1 MSSQIP
7 MRGAIDLGA
16 LAQSKKDQS
25 MATQALANAPAGV
38 VVDVNEEDFQQK
50 VIDTSKTVPVIVDL
64 WAEWCGPCKQL
75 SPLLE
80 KLAAEY
86 KGRFVLAKIDVD
98 ANPRLS
104 QMFQVQSIPAVFAV
118 IGESA
123 GPLFQG
129 AIPEA
134 ELRQVI
140 EEVLRIAAEQGIN
153 GTINTEVQ
161 EEEEE
166 EVSVVEE
173 EQIDPRLETAFNA
186 IEKGDFVA
194 ATNAYKE
201 MINQNPADQVA
212 LAGLAQVGLLERAS
226 KLDPN
231 VVFQKASDRKD
242 FASQMDLAD
251 LELMKENPGAGFAIL
266 INAIKI
272 SSGEDR
278 DRLRARLL
286 ELFMVV
292 GDSDPE
298 VIKARRDLASALF

>member
-1 MSSQIP
+1 

-16 LAQSKKDQS
+16 LAQSRKAQS
-25 MATQALANAPAGV
+25 VASDALANAPAGV

-50 VIDTSKTVPVIVDL
+50 VIDISKTVPVIVDL

-140 EEVLRIAAEQGIN
+140 EEVLRIAAEQGVN

-161 EEEEE
+161 ED
-166 EVSVVEE
+166 VAPVIEE
-173 EQIDPRLETAFNA
+173 EQIDLRLEAAFNA

-194 ATNAYKE
+194 ANNSYKE
-201 MINQNPADQVA
+201 MLNQNPADQVA

-226 KLDPN
+226 KLNPN
-231 VVFQKASDRKD
+231 DVLQKASDRKD

-251 LELMKENPGAGFAIL
+251 LELMKGNPGAGFSVL

-278 DRLRARLL
+278 DKLRARLL
-286 ELFMVV
+286 ELFIVV

>member
-161 EEEEE
+161 EE
-166 EVSVVEE
+166 VPVVEE
-173 EQIDPRLETAFNA
+173 EQIDPRLEAAFNA

-231 VVFQKASDRKD
+231 VVLQKASDRKD

>member
-1 MSSQIP
+1 

-16 LAQSKKDQS
+16 LAQARKAQS
-25 MATQALANAPAGV
+25 VAADAVANTPAGV
-38 VVDVNEEDFQQK
+38 VVDVSEQDFQQK
-50 VIDTSKTVPVIVDL
+50 VIDVSKTVPVIVDL

-140 EEVLRIAAEQGIN
+140 EEVLRIAAEQGVN
-153 GTINTEVQ
+153 GTINTEVK
-161 EEEEE
+161 ED
-166 EVSVVEE
+166 VVPVVEE
-173 EQIDPRLETAFNA
+173 EQIDPRLEAAFNA
-186 IEKGDFVA
+186 IEKGDFA
-194 ATNAYKE
+194 AANNSYKE
-201 MINQNPADQVA
+201 MLNQNPADQVA
-212 LAGLAQVGLLERAS
+212 QAGLAQVGLLERAS
-226 KLDPN
+226 KLNPN
-231 VVFQKASDRKD
+231 DVLQKASDRKD

-251 LELMKENPGAGFAIL
+251 LELMKGNPGAGFAVL

-278 DRLRARLL
+278 DKLRARLL
-286 ELFMVV
+286 ELFVVV

>member
-16 LAQSKKDQS
+16 LAQARKAQS
-25 MATQALANAPAGV
+25 VASEVLANAPAGV
-38 VVDVNEEDFQQK
+38 VVDVNEQDFQQK
-50 VIDTSKTVPVIVDL
+50 VIDISKTVPVIVDL

-86 KGRFVLAKIDVD
+86 QGRFVLAKIDVD

-140 EEVLRIAAEQGIN
+140 AEVLRIAAEQGVN

-161 EEEEE
+161 ENVAPVIEEEK
-166 EVSVVEE
+166 
-173 EQIDPRLETAFNA
+173 IDPRLDAAFNA

-194 ATNAYKE
+194 ANNSYKE
-201 MINQNPADQVA
+201 MLNQNPADQVA
-212 LAGLAQVGLLERAS
+212 QAGLAQVGLLERAS
-226 KLDPN
+226 KLNPN
-231 VVFQKASDRKD
+231 DVLQKASDRKD

-251 LELMKENPGAGFAIL
+251 LELMKGNPGAGFAVL

-278 DRLRARLL
+278 DKLRARLL
-286 ELFMVV
+286 ELFVVV

>member
-16 LAQSKKDQS
+16 LAQARKAQS
-25 MATQALANAPAGV
+25 VATDAVAKAPAGV
-38 VVDVNEEDFQQK
+38 VVDVSEQDFQQK
-50 VIDTSKTVPVIVDL
+50 VIDVSKTVPVIVDL

-140 EEVLRIAAEQGIN
+140 EEVLRIAAEQGVS
-153 GTINTEVQ
+153 GTINAEVQ
-161 EEEEE
+161 EDAAP
-166 EVSVVEE
+166 VIQE
-173 EQIDPRLETAFNA
+173 EQIDSRLEAAFNA

-194 ATNAYKE
+194 ANNSYKE
-201 MINQNPADQVA
+201 MLNQNPADQVA
-212 LAGLAQVGLLERAS
+212 QAGLAQVGLLERAS
-226 KLDPN
+226 KLNPN
-231 VVFQKASDRKD
+231 DVLQKASDRKD
-242 FASQMDLAD
+242 FSSQMDLAD
-251 LELMKENPGAGFAIL
+251 LELMKGNPGAGFAVL

-278 DRLRARLL
+278 DKLRARLL
-286 ELFMVV
+286 ELFVVV

>member
-1 MSSQIP
+1 

-16 LAQSKKDQS
+16 LAQARKAQS
-25 MATQALANAPAGV
+25 VATDAVANAPAGV
-38 VVDVNEEDFQQK
+38 VVDVSEQDFQQK
-50 VIDTSKTVPVIVDL
+50 VIDISKTVPVIVDL

-140 EEVLRIAAEQGIN
+140 EEVLRIAAEQGVN

-161 EEEEE
+161 ED
-166 EVSVVEE
+166 VAPVIEE
-173 EQIDPRLETAFNA
+173 EQIDPRLEAAFNA

-194 ATNAYKE
+194 ANNSYKE
-201 MINQNPADQVA
+201 MLNQNPADQVA
-212 LAGLAQVGLLERAS
+212 QAGLAQVGLLERAS
-226 KLDPN
+226 KLNPN
-231 VVFQKASDRKD
+231 DVLQKASDRKD
-242 FASQMDLAD
+242 FSSQMDLAD
-251 LELMKENPGAGFAIL
+251 LELMKGNPGAGFAVL

-278 DRLRARLL
+278 DKLRARLL
-286 ELFMVV
+286 ELFVVV

>member
-1 MSSQIP
+1 

-16 LAQSKKDQS
+16 LAQARKAQS
-25 MATQALANAPAGV
+25 VATDAVAKAPAGV
-38 VVDVNEEDFQQK
+38 VVDVSEQDFQQK
-50 VIDTSKTVPVIVDL
+50 VIDVSKTVPVIVDL

-98 ANPRLS
+98 TNPRLS

-140 EEVLRIAAEQGIN
+140 EEVLRIAAEQGVS
-153 GTINTEVQ
+153 GTINAEVQ
-161 EEEEE
+161 EDAAP
-166 EVSVVEE
+166 VIQE
-173 EQIDPRLETAFNA
+173 EQIDPRLEAAFNA

-194 ATNAYKE
+194 ANNSYKE
-201 MINQNPADQVA
+201 MLNQNPADQVA
-212 LAGLAQVGLLERAS
+212 QAGLAQVGLLERAS
-226 KLDPN
+226 KLNPN
-231 VVFQKASDRKD
+231 DVLQKASDRKD
-242 FASQMDLAD
+242 FSSQMDLAD
-251 LELMKENPGAGFAIL
+251 LELMKGNPGAGFAVL

-278 DRLRARLL
+278 DKLRARLL
-286 ELFMVV
+286 ELFIVV

>member
-1 MSSQIP
+1 

-16 LAQSKKDQS
+16 LAQARKAQS
-25 MATQALANAPAGV
+25 VATDAVANAPAGV
-38 VVDVNEEDFQQK
+38 VVDVSEQDFQQK
-50 VIDTSKTVPVIVDL
+50 VIDVSKTVPVIVDL

-140 EEVLRIAAEQGIN
+140 EEVLRIAAEQGVS
-153 GTINTEVQ
+153 GTINAEDQ
-161 EEEEE
+161 ED
-166 EVSVVEE
+166 VAPVVEE
-173 EQIDPRLETAFNA
+173 EQIDPRLEAAFNA

-194 ATNAYKE
+194 ANNSYKE
-201 MINQNPADQVA
+201 MLNQNPADQVA
-212 LAGLAQVGLLERAS
+212 QAGLAQVGLLERAS
-226 KLDPN
+226 KLNPN
-231 VVFQKASDRKD
+231 DVLQKASDRKD

-251 LELMKENPGAGFAIL
+251 LELMKGNPGAGFAVL
-266 INAIKI
+266 ISAIKI

-278 DRLRARLL
+278 DKLRARLL
-286 ELFMVV
+286 ELFVVV

>member
-1 MSSQIP
+1 

-38 VVDVNEEDFQQK
+38 VVDINEEDFQQK
-50 VIDTSKTVPVIVDL
+50 VIDISKTVPVIVDL

-86 KGRFVLAKIDVD
+86 KGRFILAKIDVD

-161 EEEEE
+161 EE
-166 EVSVVEE
+166 VPVVEE
-173 EQIDPRLETAFNA
+173 EQIDPRLEAAFNA

-201 MINQNPADQVA
+201 MLNQNPADQVA

-231 VVFQKASDRKD
+231 TVLQKASDRKD

-251 LELMKENPGAGFAIL
+251 LELMKGNPGAGFAIL

-272 SSGEDR
+272 AIGEDR

>member
-1 MSSQIP
+1 

-16 LAQSKKDQS
+16 LAQARKAQS
-25 MATQALANAPAGV
+25 VATDAVANAPAGV
-38 VVDVNEEDFQQK
+38 VVDVSEQDFQQK
-50 VIDTSKTVPVIVDL
+50 VIDVSKTVPVIVDL

-140 EEVLRIAAEQGIN
+140 EEVLRIAAEQGVN

-161 EEEEE
+161 EE
-166 EVSVVEE
+166 VAPVVEE
-173 EQIDPRLETAFNA
+173 EQIDPRLEAAFNA

-194 ATNAYKE
+194 ANNSYKE
-201 MINQNPADQVA
+201 MLNQNPADQVA
-212 LAGLAQVGLLERAS
+212 QAGLAQVGLLERAS
-226 KLDPN
+226 KLNPN
-231 VVFQKASDRKD
+231 DVLQKASDRKD

-251 LELMKENPGAGFAIL
+251 LELMKGNPGAGFAVL
-266 INAIKI
+266 ISAIKI

-278 DRLRARLL
+278 DKLRARLL
-286 ELFMVV
+286 ELFVVV

>member
-1 MSSQIP
+1 

-16 LAQSKKDQS
+16 LAQSRKAQS
-25 MATQALANAPAGV
+25 VASDALANAPAGV

-50 VIDTSKTVPVIVDL
+50 VIDISKTVPVIVDL

-140 EEVLRIAAEQGIN
+140 EEVLRIAAEQGVN

-161 EEEEE
+161 ED
-166 EVSVVEE
+166 VAPVIEE
-173 EQIDPRLETAFNA
+173 EQIDPRLEAAFNA

-194 ATNAYKE
+194 ANNSYKE
-201 MINQNPADQVA
+201 MLNQNPADQVA

-226 KLDPN
+226 KLNPN
-231 VVFQKASDRKD
+231 DVLQKASDRKD

-251 LELMKENPGAGFAIL
+251 LELMKGNPGAGFSVL

-278 DRLRARLL
+278 DKLRARLL
-286 ELFMVV
+286 ELFIVV

>member
-1 MSSQIP
+1 

-16 LAQSKKDQS
+16 LAQARKAQS
-25 MATQALANAPAGV
+25 VATDAVANAPAGV
-38 VVDVNEEDFQQK
+38 VVDVSEQDFQQK
-50 VIDTSKTVPVIVDL
+50 VIDVSKTVPVIVDL

-86 KGRFVLAKIDVD
+86 KGRFILAKIDVD

-140 EEVLRIAAEQGIN
+140 EEVLRIAAEQGVN

-161 EEEEE
+161 EDVAPEI
-166 EVSVVEE
+166 EE
-173 EQIDPRLETAFNA
+173 EQIDPRLEAAFNA

-194 ATNAYKE
+194 ANNSYKE
-201 MINQNPADQVA
+201 MLNQNPADQVA
-212 LAGLAQVGLLERAS
+212 QAGLAQVGLLERAS
-226 KLDPN
+226 KLNPN
-231 VVFQKASDRKD
+231 DVLQKASDRKD

-251 LELMKENPGAGFAIL
+251 LELMKGNPGAGFAVL
-266 INAIKI
+266 ISAIKI

-278 DRLRARLL
+278 DKLRARLL
-286 ELFMVV
+286 ELFVVV

>member
-1 MSSQIP
+1 

-16 LAQSKKDQS
+16 LAQARKAQS
-25 MATQALANAPAGV
+25 VATDAVANAPAGV
-38 VVDVNEEDFQQK
+38 VVDVSEQDFQQK
-50 VIDTSKTVPVIVDL
+50 VIDVSKTVPVIVDL

-140 EEVLRIAAEQGIN
+140 EEVLRIAAEQGVN
-153 GTINTEVQ
+153 GTINSEVQ
-161 EEEEE
+161 EE
-166 EVSVVEE
+166 VAPVIEE
-173 EQIDPRLETAFNA
+173 EQIDPRLEAAFNA

-194 ATNAYKE
+194 ANNSYKE
-201 MINQNPADQVA
+201 MLNQNPADQVA
-212 LAGLAQVGLLERAS
+212 QAGLAQVGLLERAS
-226 KLDPN
+226 KLNPN
-231 VVFQKASDRKD
+231 DVLQKASDRKD

-251 LELMKENPGAGFAIL
+251 LELMKGNPGAGFAVL
-266 INAIKI
+266 ISAIKI

-278 DRLRARLL
+278 DKLRARLL
-286 ELFMVV
+286 ELFVVV

>member
-1 MSSQIP
+1 

-16 LAQSKKDQS
+16 LAQARKAQS
-25 MATQALANAPAGV
+25 VAANAVANAPAGV
-38 VVDVNEEDFQQK
+38 VVDVSEQDFQQK
-50 VIDTSKTVPVIVDL
+50 VIDVSKTVPVIVDL

-80 KLAAEY
+80 KLAAEH

-140 EEVLRIAAEQGIN
+140 EEVLRIAAEQGVN
-153 GTINTEVQ
+153 GTINSEVQ
-161 EEEEE
+161 ED
-166 EVSVVEE
+166 VAPVIEE
-173 EQIDPRLETAFNA
+173 EQIDPRLEAAFNA
-186 IEKGDFVA
+186 IEKGDFA
-194 ATNAYKE
+194 AANNSYKE
-201 MINQNPADQVA
+201 MLNQNPADQVA
-212 LAGLAQVGLLERAS
+212 QAGLAQVGLLERAS
-226 KLDPN
+226 KLNPN
-231 VVFQKASDRKD
+231 DVLQKASDRKD

-251 LELMKENPGAGFAIL
+251 LELMKGNPGAGFAVL

-278 DRLRARLL
+278 DKLRARLL
-286 ELFMVV
+286 ELFVVV

>member
-1 MSSQIP
+1 LSSQIP

-16 LAQSKKDQS
+16 LAQSRKAQS
-25 MATQALANAPAGV
+25 VASDALANAPAGV

-50 VIDTSKTVPVIVDL
+50 VIDISKTVPVIVDL

-140 EEVLRIAAEQGIN
+140 EEVLRIAAEQGVN

-161 EEEEE
+161 ED
-166 EVSVVEE
+166 VAPVIEE
-173 EQIDPRLETAFNA
+173 EQIDPRLEAAFNA

-194 ATNAYKE
+194 ANNSYKE
-201 MINQNPADQVA
+201 MLNQNPADQVA

-226 KLDPN
+226 KLNPN
-231 VVFQKASDRKD
+231 DVLQKASDRND

-251 LELMKENPGAGFAIL
+251 LELMKGNPGAGFAVL

-278 DRLRARLL
+278 DKLRARLL
-286 ELFMVV
+286 ELFIVV

>member
-16 LAQSKKDQS
+16 LAQARKAQS
-25 MATQALANAPAGV
+25 VATDAVANAPAGV
-38 VVDVNEEDFQQK
+38 VVDVSEQDFQQK
-50 VIDTSKTVPVIVDL
+50 VIDVSKTVPVIVDL

-140 EEVLRIAAEQGIN
+140 EEVLRIAAEQGVS
-153 GTINTEVQ
+153 GTINAEVQ
-161 EEEEE
+161 EE
-166 EVSVVEE
+166 VAPVVEE
-173 EQIDPRLETAFNA
+173 EQIDPRLEAAFNA

-194 ATNAYKE
+194 ANNSYKE
-201 MINQNPADQVA
+201 MLHQNPADQVA
-212 LAGLAQVGLLERAS
+212 QAGLAQVGLLERAS
-226 KLDPN
+226 KLNPN
-231 VVFQKASDRKD
+231 DVLQKASDRKD

-251 LELMKENPGAGFAIL
+251 LELMKGNPGAGFAVL
-266 INAIKI
+266 ISAIKI

-278 DRLRARLL
+278 DKLRARLL
-286 ELFMVV
+286 ELFIVV

>member
-1 MSSQIP
+1 

-16 LAQSKKDQS
+16 LAQSRKAQS
-25 MATQALANAPAGV
+25 VATDALANAPAGV
-38 VVDVNEEDFQQK
+38 VVDVNEQDFQQK
-50 VIDTSKTVPVIVDL
+50 VIDVSKTVPVIVDL

-140 EEVLRIAAEQGIN
+140 EEVLRIAAEQGVN
-153 GTINTEVQ
+153 GTISTEVQ
-161 EEEEE
+161 ED
-166 EVSVVEE
+166 VVQVIEE
-173 EQIDPRLETAFNA
+173 EQIDPRLEAAFNA

-194 ATNAYKE
+194 ANNSYKE
-201 MINQNPADQVA
+201 MLNQNPADQVA

-226 KLDPN
+226 KLNPN
-231 VVFQKASDRKD
+231 DVLQKASDRKD

-251 LELMKENPGAGFAIL
+251 LELMKGNPGAGFAVL

-278 DRLRARLL
+278 DKLRARLL
-286 ELFMVV
+286 ELFIVV
-292 GDSDPE
+292 GDIDPE

>member
-1 MSSQIP
+1 

-16 LAQSKKDQS
+16 LAQARKAQS
-25 MATQALANAPAGV
+25 VATDAVANAPAGV
-38 VVDVNEEDFQQK
+38 VVDVSEQDFQQK
-50 VIDTSKTVPVIVDL
+50 VIDVSKTVPVIVDL

-140 EEVLRIAAEQGIN
+140 EEVLRIAAEQGVN
-153 GTINTEVQ
+153 GTINPEVQ
-161 EEEEE
+161 ED
-166 EVSVVEE
+166 VAPVIEE
-173 EQIDPRLETAFNA
+173 EQIDPRLEAAFNA

-194 ATNAYKE
+194 ANNSYKE
-201 MINQNPADQVA
+201 MLNQNPADQVA
-212 LAGLAQVGLLERAS
+212 QAGLAQVGLLERAS
-226 KLDPN
+226 KLNPN
-231 VVFQKASDRKD
+231 DVLQKASDRKD

-251 LELMKENPGAGFAIL
+251 LELMKGNPGAGFAVL
-266 INAIKI
+266 ISAIKI

-278 DRLRARLL
+278 DKLRARLL
-286 ELFMVV
+286 ELFVVV

>member
-16 LAQSKKDQS
+16 LAQARKAQS
-25 MATQALANAPAGV
+25 VATDAVAKAPAGV
-38 VVDVNEEDFQQK
+38 VVDVSEQDFQQK
-50 VIDTSKTVPVIVDL
+50 VIDVSKTVPVIVDL

-140 EEVLRIAAEQGIN
+140 EEVLRIAAEQGVN
-153 GTINTEVQ
+153 GTINSEVQ
-161 EEEEE
+161 EE
-166 EVSVVEE
+166 VAPVIEE
-173 EQIDPRLETAFNA
+173 EQIDPRLEAAFNA

-194 ATNAYKE
+194 ANNSYKE
-201 MINQNPADQVA
+201 MLNQNPADQVA
-212 LAGLAQVGLLERAS
+212 QAGLAQVGLLERAS
-226 KLDPN
+226 KLNPN
-231 VVFQKASDRKD
+231 DVLQKASDRKD

-251 LELMKENPGAGFAIL
+251 LELMKGNPGAGFAVL

-278 DRLRARLL
+278 DKIRARLL
-286 ELFMVV
+286 ELFVVV

>member
-1 MSSQIP
+1 

-16 LAQSKKDQS
+16 LAQARKAQS
-25 MATQALANAPAGV
+25 VATDAVANAPAGV
-38 VVDVNEEDFQQK
+38 VVDVSEQDFQQK
-50 VIDTSKTVPVIVDL
+50 VIDVSKTVPVIVDL

-140 EEVLRIAAEQGIN
+140 EEVLRIAAEQGVN

-161 EEEEE
+161 EE
-166 EVSVVEE
+166 VAPVIEE
-173 EQIDPRLETAFNA
+173 EQIDPRLEAAFNA

-194 ATNAYKE
+194 ANNSYKE
-201 MINQNPADQVA
+201 MLNQNPADQVA

-226 KLDPN
+226 KLNPN
-231 VVFQKASDRKD
+231 DVLQKASDRKD

-251 LELMKENPGAGFAIL
+251 LELMKGNPGAGFAVL
-266 INAIKI
+266 ISAIKI

-278 DRLRARLL
+278 DKLRARLL
-286 ELFMVV
+286 ELFVVV

>member
-16 LAQSKKDQS
+16 LAQARKAQS
-25 MATQALANAPAGV
+25 VATDAVAKAPAGV
-38 VVDVNEEDFQQK
+38 VVDVSEQDFQQK
-50 VIDTSKTVPVIVDL
+50 VIDVSKTVPVIVDL

-140 EEVLRIAAEQGIN
+140 EEVLRIAAEQGVN
-153 GTINTEVQ
+153 GTINAEVQ
-161 EEEEE
+161 EDAAP
-166 EVSVVEE
+166 VIQE
-173 EQIDPRLETAFNA
+173 EQIDPRLEAAFNA

-194 ATNAYKE
+194 ANNSYKE
-201 MINQNPADQVA
+201 MLNQNPADQVA
-212 LAGLAQVGLLERAS
+212 QAGLAQVGLLERAS
-226 KLDPN
+226 KLNPN
-231 VVFQKASDRKD
+231 DVLQKASDRKD
-242 FASQMDLAD
+242 FSSQMDLAD
-251 LELMKENPGAGFAIL
+251 LELMKGNPGAGFAVL

-278 DRLRARLL
+278 DKLRARLL
-286 ELFMVV
+286 ELFVVV

>member
-1 MSSQIP
+1 

-16 LAQSKKDQS
+16 LAQARKAQS
-25 MATQALANAPAGV
+25 VATDAVANAPAGV
-38 VVDVNEEDFQQK
+38 VVDVSEQDFQQK
-50 VIDTSKTVPVIVDL
+50 VIDVSKTVPVIVDL

-129 AIPEA
+129 ALPEA

-140 EEVLRIAAEQGIN
+140 EEVLRIAAEQGVS
-153 GTINTEVQ
+153 GTINAEVQ
-161 EEEEE
+161 EE
-166 EVSVVEE
+166 VAPVVEE
-173 EQIDPRLETAFNA
+173 EQIDPRLEAAFNA

-194 ATNAYKE
+194 ANNSYKE
-201 MINQNPADQVA
+201 MLNQNPADQVA
-212 LAGLAQVGLLERAS
+212 QAGLAQVGLLERAS
-226 KLDPN
+226 KLNPN
-231 VVFQKASDRKD
+231 DVLQKASDRKD

-251 LELMKENPGAGFAIL
+251 LELMKGNPGAGFAVL

-278 DRLRARLL
+278 DKLRARLL
-286 ELFMVV
+286 ELFIVV

>member
-38 VVDVNEEDFQQK
+38 VVDVNEADFQQK

-161 EEEEE
+161 EE
-166 EVSVVEE
+166 VPVVEE
-173 EQIDPRLETAFNA
+173 EQIDPRLEAAFNA

-251 LELMKENPGAGFAIL
+251 LELMKGNPGAGFAIL

-278 DRLRARLL
+278 DKLRARLL

>member
-16 LAQSKKDQS
+16 LAQARKVQS
-25 MATQALANAPAGV
+25 VAADAVANAPAGV
-38 VVDVNEEDFQQK
+38 VVDVSEQDFQQK
-50 VIDTSKTVPVIVDL
+50 VIDVSKTVPVIVDL

-140 EEVLRIAAEQGIN
+140 EEVLRIAAEQGVN

-161 EEEEE
+161 ED
-166 EVSVVEE
+166 VAPVIEE
-173 EQIDPRLETAFNA
+173 EQIDPRLEAAFNA
-186 IEKGDFVA
+186 IEKGDFA
-194 ATNAYKE
+194 AANNSYKE
-201 MINQNPADQVA
+201 MLNQNPADQVA

-226 KLDPN
+226 KLNPN
-231 VVFQKASDRKD
+231 DVLQKASDRKD
-242 FASQMDLAD
+242 FSSQMDLAD
-251 LELMKENPGAGFAIL
+251 LELMKGNPGAGFAVL

-278 DRLRARLL
+278 DKLRARLL
-286 ELFMVV
+286 ELFIVV

>member
-16 LAQSKKDQS
+16 LAQARKAQS
-25 MATQALANAPAGV
+25 VATDAVANAPAGV
-38 VVDVNEEDFQQK
+38 VVDVSEQDFQQK
-50 VIDTSKTVPVIVDL
+50 VIDVSKTVPVIVDL

-140 EEVLRIAAEQGIN
+140 EEVLRIAAEQGVN
-153 GTINTEVQ
+153 GTINSEVQ
-161 EEEEE
+161 EEVAPEI
-166 EVSVVEE
+166 EE
-173 EQIDPRLETAFNA
+173 EQIDPRLEAAFNA

-194 ATNAYKE
+194 ANNSYKE
-201 MINQNPADQVA
+201 MLNQNPADQVA
-212 LAGLAQVGLLERAS
+212 QAGLAQVGLLERAS
-226 KLDPN
+226 KLNPN
-231 VVFQKASDRKD
+231 DVLQKASDRKD

-251 LELMKENPGAGFAIL
+251 LELMKGNPGAGFAVL
-266 INAIKI
+266 ISAIKI

-278 DRLRARLL
+278 DKLRARLL
-286 ELFMVV
+286 ELFVVV

>member
-1 MSSQIP
+1 

-16 LAQSKKDQS
+16 LAQARKAQS
-25 MATQALANAPAGV
+25 VASEVLANAPAGV
-38 VVDVNEEDFQQK
+38 VVDVNEQDFQQK
-50 VIDTSKTVPVIVDL
+50 VIDISKTVPVIVDL

-86 KGRFVLAKIDVD
+86 QGRFVLAKIDVD

-140 EEVLRIAAEQGIN
+140 AEVLRIAAEQGVN

-161 EEEEE
+161 ENVAPVIEEEK
-166 EVSVVEE
+166 
-173 EQIDPRLETAFNA
+173 IDPRLEAAFNA

-194 ATNAYKE
+194 ANNSYKE
-201 MINQNPADQVA
+201 MLNQNPADQVA
-212 LAGLAQVGLLERAS
+212 QAGLAQVGLLERAS
-226 KLDPN
+226 KLNPN
-231 VVFQKASDRKD
+231 DVLQKASDRKD

-251 LELMKENPGAGFAIL
+251 LELMKGNPGAGFAVL

-278 DRLRARLL
+278 DKLRARLL
-286 ELFMVV
+286 ELFVVV

>member
-1 MSSQIP
+1 

-16 LAQSKKDQS
+16 LAQARKAQS
-25 MATQALANAPAGV
+25 VAANAVANAPAGV
-38 VVDVNEEDFQQK
+38 VVDVSEQDFQQK
-50 VIDTSKTVPVIVDL
+50 VIDVSKTVPVIVDL

-140 EEVLRIAAEQGIN
+140 EEVLRIAAEQGVNGIIN
-153 GTINTEVQ
+153 SEVQ
-161 EEEEE
+161 
-166 EVSVVEE
+166 VDVVPVIEE
-173 EQIDPRLETAFNA
+173 EQIDPRLEAAFNA
-186 IEKGDFVA
+186 IEKGDFA
-194 ATNAYKE
+194 AANNSYKE
-201 MINQNPADQVA
+201 MLNQNPADQVA
-212 LAGLAQVGLLERAS
+212 QAGLAQVGLLERAS
-226 KLDPN
+226 KLNPN
-231 VVFQKASDRKD
+231 DVLQKASDRKD

-251 LELMKENPGAGFAIL
+251 LELMKGNPGAGFAVL

-278 DRLRARLL
+278 DKLRARLL
-286 ELFMVV
+286 ELFVVV

>member
-1 MSSQIP
+1 LSGQIP

-16 LAQSKKDQS
+16 LAQARKAQS
-25 MATQALANAPAGV
+25 VASEVLANTPAGV
-38 VVDVNEEDFQQK
+38 VVDVNEQDFQKK
-50 VIDTSKTVPVIVDL
+50 VIDISKTVPVIVDL

-140 EEVLRIAAEQGIN
+140 AEVLRIAAEQGVN

-161 EEEEE
+161 ENVAPVIEEEK
-166 EVSVVEE
+166 
-173 EQIDPRLETAFNA
+173 IDPRLEAAFNA

-194 ATNAYKE
+194 ANNSYKE
-201 MINQNPADQVA
+201 MLNQNPADQVA
-212 LAGLAQVGLLERAS
+212 QAGLAQVGLLERAS
-226 KLDPN
+226 KLNPN
-231 VVFQKASDRKD
+231 DVLQKASDRKD

-251 LELMKENPGAGFAIL
+251 LELMKGNPGAGFAVL

-278 DRLRARLL
+278 DKLRARLL
-286 ELFMVV
+286 ELFVVV

>member
-1 MSSQIP
+1 

-16 LAQSKKDQS
+16 LAQSKKAQS
-25 MATQALANAPAGV
+25 VASQALANAPAGV
-38 VVDVNEEDFQQK
+38 VVDVSEQDFQQK
-50 VIDTSKTVPVIVDL
+50 VIDVSKTVPVIVDL

-140 EEVLRIAAEQGIN
+140 EEVLRIAAEQGVS
-153 GTINTEVQ
+153 GTIDAEVQ
-161 EEEEE
+161 EE
-166 EVSVVEE
+166 VAPVIEE
-173 EQIDPRLETAFNA
+173 EQIDPRLEAAFNA

-194 ATNAYKE
+194 ANNSYKE
-201 MINQNPADQVA
+201 MLNQNPADQVA
-212 LAGLAQVGLLERAS
+212 QAGLAQVGLLERAS
-226 KLDPN
+226 KLNPN
-231 VVFQKASDRKD
+231 DVLQKASDRKD

-251 LELMKENPGAGFAIL
+251 LELMKGNPGAGFAVL

-278 DRLRARLL
+278 DKLRARLL
-286 ELFMVV
+286 ELFIVV
-292 GDSDPE
+292 GDTDPE

>member
-1 MSSQIP
+1 

-16 LAQSKKDQS
+16 LAQSRKAQS
-25 MATQALANAPAGV
+25 VASDALANAPAGV

-50 VIDTSKTVPVIVDL
+50 VIDISKTVPVIVDL

-140 EEVLRIAAEQGIN
+140 EEVLRIAAEQGFN

-161 EEEEE
+161 ED
-166 EVSVVEE
+166 VAPVIEE
-173 EQIDPRLETAFNA
+173 EQIDPRLEAAFNA

-194 ATNAYKE
+194 ANNSYKE
-201 MINQNPADQVA
+201 MLNQNPADQVA

-226 KLDPN
+226 KLNPN
-231 VVFQKASDRKD
+231 DVLQKASDRKD

-251 LELMKENPGAGFAIL
+251 LELMKGNPGAGFAVL

-278 DRLRARLL
+278 DKLRARLL
-286 ELFMVV
+286 ELFIVV

>member
-1 MSSQIP
+1 

-16 LAQSKKDQS
+16 LAQARKAQS
-25 MATQALANAPAGV
+25 VATDAVANAPAGV
-38 VVDVNEEDFQQK
+38 VVDVSEQDFQQK
-50 VIDTSKTVPVIVDL
+50 VIDVSKTVPVIVDL

-140 EEVLRIAAEQGIN
+140 EEVLRIAAEQGVN

-161 EEEEE
+161 EE
-166 EVSVVEE
+166 VAPVIEE
-173 EQIDPRLETAFNA
+173 EQIDPRLEAAFNA

-194 ATNAYKE
+194 ANNSYKE
-201 MINQNPADQVA
+201 MLNQNPADQVA
-212 LAGLAQVGLLERAS
+212 QAGLAQVGLLERAS
-226 KLDPN
+226 KLNPN
-231 VVFQKASDRKD
+231 DVLQKASDRKD
-242 FASQMDLAD
+242 FSSQMDLAD
-251 LELMKENPGAGFAIL
+251 LELMKGNPGAGFAVL
-266 INAIKI
+266 ISAIKI

-278 DRLRARLL
+278 DKLRARLL
-286 ELFMVV
+286 ELFVVV

>member
-1 MSSQIP
+1 

-16 LAQSKKDQS
+16 LAQSRKAQS
-25 MATQALANAPAGV
+25 VASDALANAPAGV
-38 VVDVNEEDFQQK
+38 VIDVNEQDFQQK
-50 VIDTSKTVPVIVDL
+50 VIDISKTVPVIVDL

-140 EEVLRIAAEQGIN
+140 EEVLRIAAEQGVN

-161 EEEEE
+161 EEVAPVIEEE
-166 EVSVVEE
+166 K
-173 EQIDPRLETAFNA
+173 IDPRLEAAFNA

-194 ATNAYKE
+194 ANNSYKE
-201 MINQNPADQVA
+201 MLNQNPADQVA
-212 LAGLAQVGLLERAS
+212 QAGLAQVGLLERAS
-226 KLDPN
+226 KLNPN
-231 VVFQKASDRKD
+231 DVLQKASDRKD

-251 LELMKENPGAGFAIL
+251 LELMKGNPGAGFAVL

-278 DRLRARLL
+278 DKLRARLL
-286 ELFMVV
+286 ELFIVV
-292 GDSDPE
+292 GDGDPE

>member
-1 MSSQIP
+1 

-16 LAQSKKDQS
+16 LAQARKAQS
-25 MATQALANAPAGV
+25 VATDAVANAPAGV
-38 VVDVNEEDFQQK
+38 VVDVSEQDFQQK
-50 VIDTSKTVPVIVDL
+50 VIDVSKTVPVIVDL

-86 KGRFVLAKIDVD
+86 KGRFILAKIDVD

-140 EEVLRIAAEQGIN
+140 EEVLRIAAEQGVN
-153 GTINTEVQ
+153 GTINPEVQ
-161 EEEEE
+161 ED
-166 EVSVVEE
+166 VAPVIEE
-173 EQIDPRLETAFNA
+173 EQIDPRLEAAFNA

-194 ATNAYKE
+194 ANNSYKE
-201 MINQNPADQVA
+201 MLNQNPADQVA
-212 LAGLAQVGLLERAS
+212 QAGLAQVGLLERAS
-226 KLDPN
+226 KLNPN
-231 VVFQKASDRKD
+231 DVLQKASDRKD

-251 LELMKENPGAGFAIL
+251 LELMKGNPGAGFAVL
-266 INAIKI
+266 ISAIKI

-278 DRLRARLL
+278 DKLRARLL
-286 ELFMVV
+286 ELFVVV

>member
-1 MSSQIP
+1 LSSQIP

-16 LAQSKKDQS
+16 LAQARKAQS
-25 MATQALANAPAGV
+25 VATDAVANAPAGV
-38 VVDVNEEDFQQK
+38 VVDVSEQDFQQK
-50 VIDTSKTVPVIVDL
+50 VIDISKTVPVIVDL

-140 EEVLRIAAEQGIN
+140 EEVLRIAAEQGVN
-153 GTINTEVQ
+153 GTINTEVK
-161 EEEEE
+161 ED
-166 EVSVVEE
+166 VVPVVEE
-173 EQIDPRLETAFNA
+173 EQIDPRLEAAFNA
-186 IEKGDFVA
+186 IEKGDFVTA
-194 ATNAYKE
+194 NNSYKE
-201 MINQNPADQVA
+201 MLNQNPADQVA
-212 LAGLAQVGLLERAS
+212 QAGLAQVGLLERAS
-226 KLDPN
+226 KLNPN
-231 VVFQKASDRKD
+231 DVLQKASDRKD

-251 LELMKENPGAGFAIL
+251 LELMKGNPGAGFAVL

-278 DRLRARLL
+278 DKLRARLL
-286 ELFMVV
+286 ELFVVV
-292 GDSDPE
+292 GDIDPE

>member
-1 MSSQIP
+1 

-16 LAQSKKDQS
+16 LAQSRKAQS
-25 MATQALANAPAGV
+25 VASEALANAPAGV
-38 VVDVNEEDFQQK
+38 VIDVNEQDFQQK
-50 VIDTSKTVPVIVDL
+50 VIDISKTVPVIVDL
-64 WAEWCGPCKQL
+64 WAEWCAPCKQL

-86 KGRFVLAKIDVD
+86 KGRFVLAKVDVD

-140 EEVLRIAAEQGIN
+140 EEVLRIAAEQGVS

-161 EEEEE
+161 DEISP
-166 EVSVVEE
+166 VIEE
-173 EQIDPRLETAFNA
+173 EQIDPRLEAAFNA

-194 ATNAYKE
+194 ANNSYKE
-201 MINQNPADQVA
+201 MLNQNPADQVA
-212 LAGLAQVGLLERAS
+212 LAGIAQVGLLERAS
-226 KLDPN
+226 KLNPN
-231 VVFQKASDRKD
+231 DVLQKASDRKD

-251 LELMKENPGAGFAIL
+251 LELMKGNPGAGFAVL

-272 SSGEDR
+272 SSGEER
-278 DRLRARLL
+278 DKLRARLL
-286 ELFMVV
+286 ELFIVV
-292 GDSDPE
+292 GDGDPE

>member
-16 LAQSKKDQS
+16 LAQSRKAQS
-25 MATQALANAPAGV
+25 VASDALANAPAGV

-50 VIDTSKTVPVIVDL
+50 VIDISKTVPVIVDL

-140 EEVLRIAAEQGIN
+140 EEVLRIAAEQGVN

-161 EEEEE
+161 ED
-166 EVSVVEE
+166 VAPVIEE
-173 EQIDPRLETAFNA
+173 EQIDPRLEAAFNA

-194 ATNAYKE
+194 ANNSYKE
-201 MINQNPADQVA
+201 MLNQNPADQVA

-226 KLDPN
+226 KLNPN
-231 VVFQKASDRKD
+231 DVLQKASDRKD
-242 FASQMDLAD
+242 FASQMELAD
-251 LELMKENPGAGFAIL
+251 LELMKGNPGAGFSVL

-278 DRLRARLL
+278 DKLRARLL
-286 ELFMVV
+286 ELFIVV

>member
-1 MSSQIP
+1 

-16 LAQSKKDQS
+16 LAQSRKAQS
-25 MATQALANAPAGV
+25 VASEALANAPAGV
-38 VVDVNEEDFQQK
+38 VIDVNEQDFQQK
-50 VIDTSKTVPVIVDL
+50 VIDISKTVPVIVDL

-86 KGRFVLAKIDVD
+86 KGRFVLAKVDVD

-140 EEVLRIAAEQGIN
+140 EEVLRIAAEQGVN

-161 EEEEE
+161 DDISP
-166 EVSVVEE
+166 VIEE
-173 EQIDPRLETAFNA
+173 EQIDPRLEAAFNA

-194 ATNAYKE
+194 ANNSYKE
-201 MINQNPADQVA
+201 MLNQNPADQVA

-226 KLDPN
+226 KLNPN
-231 VVFQKASDRKD
+231 DVLQKASDRKD

-251 LELMKENPGAGFAIL
+251 LELMKGNPGAGFAVL

-272 SSGEDR
+272 SSGEER
-278 DRLRARLL
+278 DKLRARLL
-286 ELFMVV
+286 ELFIVV
-292 GDSDPE
+292 GDGDPE

>member
-1 MSSQIP
+1 

-16 LAQSKKDQS
+16 LAQARKAQS
-25 MATQALANAPAGV
+25 VATDAVANAPAGV
-38 VVDVNEEDFQQK
+38 VVDVSEQDFQQK
-50 VIDTSKTVPVIVDL
+50 VIDVSKTVPVIVDL

-140 EEVLRIAAEQGIN
+140 EEVLRIAAEQGVN

-161 EEEEE
+161 EDVAPEI
-166 EVSVVEE
+166 EE
-173 EQIDPRLETAFNA
+173 EQIDPRLEAAFNA

-194 ATNAYKE
+194 ANNSYKE
-201 MINQNPADQVA
+201 MLHQNPADQVA
-212 LAGLAQVGLLERAS
+212 QAGLAQVGLLERAS
-226 KLDPN
+226 KLNPN
-231 VVFQKASDRKD
+231 DVLQKASDRKD

-251 LELMKENPGAGFAIL
+251 LELMKGNPGAGFAVL

-278 DRLRARLL
+278 DKLRARLL
-286 ELFMVV
+286 ELFVVV

>member
-1 MSSQIP
+1 

-16 LAQSKKDQS
+16 LAQSKKAQS
-25 MATQALANAPAGV
+25 VASQALANAPAGV
-38 VVDVNEEDFQQK
+38 VVDVSEQDFQQK
-50 VIDTSKTVPVIVDL
+50 VIDISKTVPVIVDL

-153 GTINTEVQ
+153 GTINADAPI
-161 EEEEE
+161 EEAQ
-166 EVSVVEE
+166 VEE
-173 EQIDPRLETAFNA
+173 EKMDPRLEAAFTA
-186 IEKGDFVA
+186 IENGDF
-194 ATNAYKE
+194 ATASNSYKE
-201 MINQNPADQVA
+201 MLNQNPGDQVA
-212 LAGLAQVGLLERAS
+212 IAGLAQVGLLERAS

-231 VVFQKASDRKD
+231 EVLKKASDRKD

-251 LELMKENPGAGFAIL
+251 LELMKGNPQAGFAVL
-266 INAIKI
+266 ISAIKI
-272 SSGEDR
+272 ASGEER
-278 DRLRARLL
+278 DNLRARLL
-286 ELFMVV
+286 ELFVVV